1 MEQTNF
7 TFKYT
12 GTSEIDVNVLINSL
26 QSVSDSLKEIS
37 RTETGHEIG
46 IKIQPF
52 KEGSFE
58 WVFALMQSDIVGQAS
73 VFAGML
79 TGDGI
84 IEKFKNAIELVKFFG
99 SKDINEGVAIGN
111 NQYQFTNR
119 SGEVKIIEGDNVNS
133 VTNYNG
139 TVINIENLIIQADNT
154 QSIQDM
160 VLLDKNKKE
169 ITSIKKEDIKRIAKA
184 FLERNNIEEPIA
196 VEQIKE
202 PRNINK
208 KSAVI
213 SISKPDLA
221 GKTMWKVIYEGN
233 PINVKI
239 YDITFLKDV
248 NQRKYSFYNGTEL
261 IVDLIIHQ
269 VYDNNLR
276 TYKNSSYSVS
286 KFHSL
291 REENNPPEL
300 FD

>member
-46 IKIQPF
+46 IKVQPF

-58 WVFALMQSDIVGQAS
+58 WVFALLQSDIVGQAS
-73 VFAGML
+73 VFAGAL

-84 IEKFKNAIELVKFFG
+84 IEKFKNVIELVKFFG
-99 SKDINEGVAIGN
+99 SKDIKEGVEIGN
-111 NQYQFTNR
+111 NQYQFTNE
-119 SGEVKIIEGDNVNS
+119 SGDVKIIEGDNVNN

-139 TVINIENLIIQADNT
+139 TVINIETLIVQTSNI
-154 QSIQDM
+154 QSIDDI
-160 VLLDKNKKE
+160 VLMDKNKKE
-169 ITSIKKEDIKRIAKA
+169 ITKIAKEDIKRIANIVSS
-184 FLERNNIEEPIA
+184 RNNIEEPVIEEP
-196 VEQIKE
+196 VKE
-202 PRNINK
+202 PRNVNK
-208 KSAVI
+208 NNAVI

-239 YDITFLKDV
+239 EDDKFLKDV

-261 IVDLIIHQ
+261 IVDLVIHQ
-269 VYDNNLR
+269 VFDNSVR
-276 TYKNSSYSVS
+276 TYKNSSYTVT
-286 KFHSL
+286 KFHKL
-291 REENNPPEL
+291 EENGNPPDL